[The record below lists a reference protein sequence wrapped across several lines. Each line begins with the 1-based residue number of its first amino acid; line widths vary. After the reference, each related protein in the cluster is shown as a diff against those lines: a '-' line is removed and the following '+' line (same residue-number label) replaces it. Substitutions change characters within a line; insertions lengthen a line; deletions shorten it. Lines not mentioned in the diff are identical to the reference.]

1 MGAGVRTMARLLGCL
16 FLAGGWLLP
25 GQAEARCS
33 PEVVQRHS
41 GARLVAFTAGG
52 KKKAQP
58 FSIQWFGHSAFQVT
72 SPGGTRIFTDPF
84 GHGIGLPIPQV
95 NPHAVTIG
103 REHPHHNSVW
113 VLQGSPLV
121 IRGLRDEGMEW
132 AEVRRTV
139 GDVLIYNVPVTQR
152 TFEVRTKGSAFVFE
166 AGGLCIAHLGDVAEP
181 FTPSQL
187 RRLGKVHVAMIPI
200 GGTFTVDGK
209 GALEIVRQLQPHI
222 AIPMHYWDD
231 DERLRRFLAGSREVR
246 RVEQGPLVVSRENL
260 PKPTVVVVMGRKGVE

>member
-1 MGAGVRTMARLLGCL
+1 MRTMARLLGCL
-16 FLAGGWLLP
+16 LLAGGWLLP

-33 PEVVQRHS
+33 PEVVQENS
-41 GARLVAFTAGG
+41 GIRLAAFTAGG
-52 KKKAQP
+52 KKKAK
-58 FSIQWFGHSAFQVT
+58 FFTIQWFGHSAFQVI

-84 GHGIGLPIPQV
+84 GAGIGLPLPAAK
-95 NPHAVTIG
+95 PHAVTIG

-113 VLQGSPLV
+113 VLQGNPQV
-121 IRGLRDEGMEW
+121 IRGLREEGMEW

-152 TFEVRTKGSAFVFE
+152 TFDVRTKGSAFVFE

-181 FTPSQL
+181 FTASQL
-187 RRLGKVHVAMIPI
+187 RRLGKVHVAMIPV

-231 DERLRRFLAGSREVR
+231 GERLGRFLAGFREVR
-246 RVEQGPLVVSRENL
+246 RAEQGELIVSRENL
-260 PKPTVVVVMGRKGVE
+260 PRPTVVVVMGRKGVE

>member
-1 MGAGVRTMARLLGCL
+1 MRTMARLLGCL

-25 GQAEARCS
+25 GQAEARCA
-33 PEVVQRHS
+33 PEVVRRDH

-52 KKKAQP
+52 EKKARS

-152 TFEVRTKGSAFVFE
+152 TFEVRTKGS
-166 AGGLCIAHLGDVAEP
+166 
-181 FTPSQL
+181 PS
-187 RRLGKVHVAMIPI
+187 RSCASSSPTSPSPCTTGTMTSACAVSWRAPGKS
-200 GGTFTVDGK
+200 
-209 GALEIVRQLQPHI
+209 
-222 AIPMHYWDD
+222 
-231 DERLRRFLAGSREVR
+231 AGSSRAHWSSAGRISPGR
-246 RVEQGPLVVSRENL
+246 RWSW
-260 PKPTVVVVMGRKGVE
+260 